1 MSTYVQD
8 LTKQVVQQPVQYIH
22 SANFDQPKPDDTDG
36 KVSTYF
42 FPSMVFP
49 TYTELISA
57 TLMYNNDGVSSTDR
71 KIKLAIA
78 ENGGSDKP
86 IERKE
91 YEITHKRGE
100 LFTTIKFNPPFVL
113 DPHQSFYFHTDKEKE
128 ALQGSCIVLG
138 YRNYNANFG
147 GRMQTPL
154 KKN

>member
-8 LTKQVVQQPVQYIH
+8 LTKQVAQQPVQYLR
-22 SANFDQPKPDDTDG
+22 STNYDSDKPDDGVDG

-49 TYTELISA
+49 TYIELISA
-57 TLMYNNDGVSSTDR
+57 TLMYNNISSNKNKTV
-71 KIKLAIA
+71 KLAIA

-91 YEITHKRGE
+91 YEITHKSGE
-100 LFTTIKFNPPFVL
+100 LVTTINFTPPFVL
-113 DPHQSFYFHTDKEKE
+113 DPHQSFYFFTEKE
-128 ALQGSCIVLG
+128 TIDASCIVLG